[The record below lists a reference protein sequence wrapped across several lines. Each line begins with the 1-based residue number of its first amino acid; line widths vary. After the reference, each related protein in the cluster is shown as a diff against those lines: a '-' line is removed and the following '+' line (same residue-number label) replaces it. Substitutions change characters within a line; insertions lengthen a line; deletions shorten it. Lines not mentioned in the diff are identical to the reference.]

1 MSPHSLLI
9 VEEKALLQVPA
20 LGHLGQAK
28 GQGEGR
34 GGERGRLVQS

>member
-9 VEEKALLQVPA
+9 VEEKPLLQVPA
-20 LGHLGQAK
+20 LGQAK

-34 GGERGRLVQS
+34 GGERGRLMQL